1 MTRFRSCVMPHAVVP
16 KSGPPPRADWYGW
29 NVMTSEDNGDSE
41 APHVGVRLCVDVE
54 TLLDDLT
61 SGHGA
66 GSPQFQAGEV
76 AAFEWALGRSESS
89 PVTGRGVPCAPDLAV
104 LTAEL
109 DAATVQLE
117 NPSGSPGSSDYLRG
131 IHAALNWVCGY
142 DTGLL

>member
-1 MTRFRSCVMPHAVVP
+1 MTC
-16 KSGPPPRADWYGW
+16 
-29 NVMTSEDNGDSE
+29 EDNSDSE
-41 APHVGVRLCVDVE
+41 APRVGVRLRADVE
-54 TLLDDLT
+54 TLLNDLT
-61 SGHGA
+61 GGHGA

-76 AAFEWALGRSESS
+76 AAFEWTLGRAESS

-109 DAATVQLE
+109 DAVTVQLE
-117 NPSGSPGSSDYLRG
+117 TPRHSPGSGDYLRG